1 MADAD
6 DQDDELGVGDLVDD
20 AVVTPGTAVRA
31 CAALLEAAEGLAQ
44 SNLSSV
50 IGRSRMRMPVAL

>member
-20 AVVTPGTAVRA
+20 AVVTDT
-31 CAALLEAAEGLAQ
+31 
-44 SNLSSV
+44 
-50 IGRSRMRMPVAL
+50 